1 MKAVEKLKFPFV
13 VLAAGLVIGVLSDA
27 LFYGM
32 PIGISFPLVIV
43 LILIGLFVLVLTER
57 ACITPSNLW
66 LVLPLIFLS
75 VMSAV
80 RAAPLLRFLN
90 ITGALVLVGLLAHSL
105 ADEPVFR
112 FDFGRYTAALAE
124 SAFLSSTVVPA
135 ALLLRNLTELKKND
149 RGSLRSTRRVM
160 TGVVLAVPFLVIFTV
175 LFASADQIFDSLVQ
189 RSLSHL
195 SLPNIIGHIMLATA
209 LSWLFAGG
217 LAYTLSQPRFLNT
230 KETALPE
237 NEQPAEE
244 PKGLKGRLGTLEAAI
259 VLYSVDALFAV
270 FVVIQFAALFGGE
283 AFLRHQGLTYSE
295 YARRGFFELL
305 TISLITLALVLTLE
319 YVTDRHTT
327 RARIVFLVG
336 AGLMTLMTIVILG
349 SAYFRMQLYEMA
361 YGFTILRVYPHIF
374 MIWLAVLFAYFL
386 IFLLLNR
393 TRYMATG
400 VVAVSLGFMVTMN
413 LLNPD
418 AFIVRQNIA
427 RYEAG
432 EELDVTYL
440 GTLSADAVPELI
452 PLLHKYDGAFLG
464 EVAPW
469 LHFHLN
475 QIDSR
480 AHRAGWPSYH
490 ASFARAQRALE
501 PNRSRLE
508 TFDAPVSRH
517 VYRYSE
523 SGGF

>member
-1 MKAVEKLKFPFV
+1 
-13 VLAAGLVIGVLSDA
+13 VLAVGLVLGVLADA

-32 PIGISFPLVIV
+32 PIGISFPVVILLVLMGLLALVI
-43 LILIGLFVLVLTER
+43 TER
-57 ACITPSNLW
+57 TRITPANLW
-66 LVLPLIFLS
+66 LILPLIFLS
-75 VMSAV
+75 IMSAV
-80 RAAPLLRFLN
+80 RAAPMLRFLN
-90 ITGALVLVGLLAHSL
+90 IAGALALVGLLAHSL
-105 ADEPVFR
+105 TDEPIFR
-112 FDFGRYTAALAE
+112 LDFGRYTLALAE
-124 SAFLSSTVVPA
+124 SALMSSTIVPA
-135 ALLLRNLTELKKND
+135 ALLIRNLADLSKSD
-149 RGSLRSTRRVM
+149 RANLRSTRRVV
-160 TGVVLAVPFLVIFTV
+160 TGLALAIPFLVIFTV

-195 SLPNIIGHIMLATA
+195 SLPNIIGHVMLAAT
-209 LSWLFAGG
+209 LSWLFMGG
-217 LAYTLSQPRFLNT
+217 LAYALIQPRFWNG
-230 KETALPE
+230 KPDDLPE
-237 NEQPAEE
+237 NEKPADE
-244 PKGLKGRLGTLEAAI
+244 PKGLKGKLGTLEAAI

-270 FVVIQFAALFGGE
+270 FVAIQFAALFGGE

-305 TISLITLALVLTLE
+305 TISLITLALVLVLE
-319 YVTDRHTT
+319 YVTDRHTK
-327 RARIVFLVG
+327 RARIIFLVG

-361 YGFTILRVYPHIF
+361 YGFTILRVYPHTF

-386 IFLLLNR
+386 IFLLLNK

-400 VVAVSLGFMVTMN
+400 VVAVSLGFIITMN

-440 GTLSADAVPELI
+440 GTLSADAVPELV
-452 PLLHKYDGAFLG
+452 PLLYEYDGAFIG

-475 QIDSR
+475 QIDAR
-480 AHRAGWPSYH
+480 AERAGWPSYH
-490 ASFARAQRALE
+490 VSYARAQRVLE
-501 PNRSRLE
+501 PNRSLLE
-508 TFDAPVSRH
+508 SFEAPTSRH
-517 VYRYSE
+517 DYRYLYPE
-523 SGGF
+523 SDTY